1 MHKIPEDIIDDVNK
15 IAEALV
21 VYKNEKHLSWTG
33 AYKDVLDKIG
43 LGNKKDDDHLLTNV
57 VTRITRMGYDIEGEP
72 FKLKK
77 YK

>member
-1 MHKIPEDIIDDVNK
+1 MHKIPEDIIDDVNR

-21 VYKNEKHLSWTG
+21 VYKNKKNLSWTR

-43 LGNKKDDDHLLTNV
+43 LGNKKDDDRLLTNV
-57 VTRITRMGYDIEGEP
+57 VTKITRMGYDIEGNP

-77 YK
+77 FL